1 MKSRGSGP
9 FLEAVMIIRIKFFA
23 GLREFLPPGESP
35 HIAEFED
42 GATVADLFRT
52 FGVPPEKPRIILVN
66 GRHAGLA
73 RVLADGDLLA
83 VFPPVAGG

>member
-1 MKSRGSGP
+1 
-9 FLEAVMIIRIKFFA
+9 MIVKVKFFA
-23 GLREFLPPGESP
+23 GLRAFLPPGGNP
-35 HIAEFED
+35 HAAEFED
-42 GATVADLFRT
+42 GATVADVFRT

-66 GRHAGLA
+66 GRHADPD